1 GSAPNGSGKWG
12 QQDLAGNVWE
22 WGLDWYAT
30 PYNAS
35 CNNCAYATPASYRVR
50 RGGVFGNGASVLLSP
65 FRSDRGPSN
74 RYSALG
80 GRCARTP

>member
-35 CNNCAYATPASYRVR
+35 CNNCAYTTPASDRVG
-50 RGGVFGNGASVLLSP
+50 RGGDFRDVASSLVSP
-65 FRSDRGPSN
+65 YRSVYGPSS
-74 RYSALG
+74 RSFALG